1 MPKTKLPKGAIGH
14 KDEMTAE
21 ELVGKHIDGASGLVF
36 ETDED
41 YLNHVSP
48 VTGFTPKD
56 VEHQDALTGGRFSR
70 QAEKALER
78 GESRKDINIT

>member
-1 MPKTKLPKGAIGH
+1 MSKKLPKGAIGY
-14 KDEMTAE
+14 KDDFSDE
-21 ELVGKHIDGASGLVF
+21 ELAGKHIDAVSGLVF

-41 YLNHVSP
+41 YLNHVSL

-56 VEHQDALTGGRFSR
+56 VEHQDELTGGQFSK

-78 GESRKDINIT
+78 GEAKK